1 MALPVYTG
9 PKATPQPGP
18 KFVKPSPT
26 LPQPEQRD
34 RRRNHLRVH
43 YGQNFSLT
51 AEVADIVTP
60 LAAKIA
66 GAPEPTPCRCR
77 DDVQSLAGAVHEMVG
92 TVIGWLAENQAHRKL
107 DKTPDLPADARA
119 RSIRLL
125 VDLAERPKLPEI
137 TDDAIYSGAWATAL
151 VDMARPFSDPLAKY
165 LGRATPPGLVVVGQS
180 ASERLEAALRH
191 VDHAALELMRRLR
204 WNELCTEEYVH
215 VLAARAARDPKARAR
230 AELQQMGIE
239 A

>member
-60 LAAKIA
+60 LAAKVA

-92 TVIGWLAENQAHRKL
+92 TVVGWLAEAQAQK
-107 DKTPDLPADARA
+107 KAANVAPGARE

-137 TDDAIYSGAWATAL
+137 TDDAIHSGAWATAL

-191 VDHAALELMRRLR
+191 VDHAALELLQRLR